1 MAAAPHAAQRN
12 QYSLPPPANDDLR
25 LPSIKDLKFHYPPRP
40 GPQPSS
46 EPPSAYEHGH
56 PQPQDRSSR
65 HSQPWQRQPQPP
77 PHPISYPAQAPPPQS
92 HSHPSHPQQNI
103 SPPPPPVAHD
113 PPPKATEY
121 SGRYDIGYATPGVP
135 LSAQTAPVPGSVN
148 SGPAVR
154 SEEYHSQTHNKRART
169 GDRTP
174 VIAHRDT
181 RPSAAYSYTSYNH
194 AAMPPP
200 SPYHQSS
207 PSAVQSP
214 VHPTHPPHASP
225 SPHETQHPTQPPVQ
239 QYGSYHHHQY
249 PPVRPTNVSQSG
261 PPPPPPVQNP
271 TPHAPAPMPPPPP
284 PPQSTH
290 VLAYA
295 PSAPSSTSQEWQA
308 PPPQPPQ
315 HFHHHHHPPPHLPP
329 PSGPPAPS
337 TPTLHHTPHHHQY
350 QQHTH
355 PQSHPPHPPPQSH
368 PPTSVPPAP
377 APPPPQPQSQPV
389 HYPPL
394 PPPNLPPP
402 AQQTHPPATAPAP
415 QSYPKP
421 ASINPAELDT
431 RGHYPH
437 NLDTSPPPASSP
449 DPTMSELVNLC
460 SILYDFASR
469 YSQLHG
475 SVPGPAP
482 HEIIDMAARANQ
494 VVQLLEELRRPNE
507 SEGQRAMKNDPMGSP
522 EDHRPP
528 KRPWEDMAEEGQD
541 SPDESNV
548 KYQQEPYPNPP
559 APQQSTAEQDMELIR
574 TKRATTTAGAAA
586 STGQPKSKYRK
597 RSQRASPPGKCH
609 SCNIR
614 ETPEWRRGPDGA
626 RTLCNACGLHYA
638 KLMRKQNKQHPGPNG
653 EPPPPIDM
661 DTLRASTRAAEAEKA
676 GRKDEGSPT
685 GAPTHHQGSFQVM
698 TMAPVPVE
706 PQSTASP
713 TTDSSSTGAAPV
725 PAPSSTSILQIPPPP
740 WSSPS
745 VTGRGYA
752 TGEQLQHQS
761 FVRSS
766 IPTNSP
772 R

>member
-12 QYSLPPPANDDLR
+12 QYSLPPPSANDDLR
-25 LPSIKDLKFHYPPRP
+25 LPSIKDLKFHYPRRQ
-40 GPQPSS
+40 GPPLPN
-46 EPPSAYEHGH
+46 EPPSAYEHDH
-56 PQPQDRSSR
+56 PQPQDRTSR
-65 HSQPWQRQPQPP
+65 HAQPWQRQAPP
-77 PHPISYPAQAPPPQS
+77 PTHAISYPAQPPPPPQS
-92 HSHPSHPQQNI
+92 YTHPHSSHPQQNI

-113 PPPKATEY
+113 PPPKPTEY
-121 SGRYDIGYATPGVP
+121 PGRYDSGYATPGVP

-154 SEEYHSQTHNKRART
+154 SEEYHSQPHNKRART
-169 GDRTP
+169 GERTP
-174 VIAHRDT
+174 VIPHRDT
-181 RPSAAYSYTSYNH
+181 RPSAAHSYTSYNH

-200 SPYHQSS
+200 SPYHQPS
-207 PSAVQSP
+207 PSALQSP

-225 SPHETQHPTQPPVQ
+225 SPHETQHPTQPPVP
-239 QYGSYHHHQY
+239 QYGSYHHQY
-249 PPVRPTNVSQSG
+249 PPVRSTNVSQSG

-271 TPHAPAPMPPPPP
+271 TPPAPAPMPPPPQP
-284 PPQSTH
+284 TH
-290 VLAYA
+290 VLTYA
-295 PSAPSSTSQEWQA
+295 QSAPPNTSQEWQA

-315 HFHHHHHPPPHLPP
+315 HFHHHHHPPAHLPP
-329 PSGPPAPS
+329 PPGPPAPS
-337 TPTLHHTPHHHQY
+337 TPTVHHTPHHQY
-350 QQHTH
+350 QQHAH
-355 PQSHPPHPPPQSH
+355 PQSHPPPPPPQSH
-368 PPTSVPPAP
+368 PSTSAPPAP
-377 APPPPQPQSQPV
+377 APPPPQSQPQPV

-402 AQQTHPPATAPAP
+402 TQQTHPPAPAPAP

-431 RGHYPH
+431 RGHYLH
-437 NLDTSPPPASSP
+437 TSNTSPPPAPSP
-449 DPTMSELVNLC
+449 DSTMSELVSLC

-475 SVPGPAP
+475 SVSGPAP

-507 SEGQRAMKNDPMGSP
+507 SEGQRVMKNDPMASP

-528 KRPWEDMAEEGQD
+528 KRPWEDMAEGQD
-541 SPDESNV
+541 SPDEPNDN
-548 KYQQEPYPNPP
+548 YQQEPYPNPP
-559 APQQSTAEQDMELIR
+559 APQPTTAEQDMELIR

-597 RSQRASPPGKCH
+597 RSA
-609 SCNIR
+609 N
-614 ETPEWRRGPDGA
+614 
-626 RTLCNACGLHYA
+626 YA

-676 GRKDEGSPT
+676 GRKDEGSPA

-698 TMAPVPVE
+698 TMPSVPVE

-713 TTDSSSTGAAPV
+713 TTDSSSSGAAPA
-725 PAPSSTSILQIPPPP
+725 PAPTSSTSVLTIPPPP
-740 WSSPS
+740 WSSS
-745 VTGRGYA
+745 AVNGRGYA
-752 TGEQLQHQS
+752 TSELQHQS

-766 IPTNSP
+766 IPANSP